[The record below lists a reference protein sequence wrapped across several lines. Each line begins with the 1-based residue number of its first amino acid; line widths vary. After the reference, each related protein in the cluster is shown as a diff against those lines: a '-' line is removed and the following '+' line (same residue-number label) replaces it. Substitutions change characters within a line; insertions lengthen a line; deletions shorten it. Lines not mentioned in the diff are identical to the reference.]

1 MCRALGVLCCFS
13 LEIAPRPEQTIFSNM
28 LMCLS
33 ELRFSLFR
41 SNTLT
46 SFFHVSQS
54 SFLLLVAERKCSLL
68 LPCEVYKSSS
78 IMDQI
83 QHNIDYKMSYVRK
96 EDAIMLKCFISFPSF
111 QHGVLILVINVNYSS
126 TTLQEAI
133 SCYQILLLQD
143 HNLEGRHILT
153 SGLKGNNK

>member
-1 MCRALGVLCCFS
+1 
-13 LEIAPRPEQTIFSNM
+13 
-28 LMCLS
+28 
-33 ELRFSLFR
+33 
-41 SNTLT
+41 
-46 SFFHVSQS
+46 
-54 SFLLLVAERKCSLL
+54 
-68 LPCEVYKSSS
+68 
-78 IMDQI
+78 MDQI